1 MRPVR
6 DGAINQNYIAF
17 TLPTYTVKV
26 RQKYSDDVNMISD
39 SNGIED
45 GNILICRYC
54 LFKSK
59 TETFVEVKSLE
70 ARGVELSTL
79 IYMVLW

>member
-45 GNILICRYC
+45 GNILICIVF
-54 LFKSK
+54 LK
-59 TETFVEVKSLE
+59 VKQKNLLKLK
-70 ARGVELSTL
+70 V
-79 IYMVLW
+79 

>member
-39 SNGIED
+39 SNVIED
-45 GNILICRYC
+45 GNILLICILCIVFLKVKQKNLYTMRS
-54 LFKSK
+54 SK
-59 TETFVEVKSLE
+59 FRS
-70 ARGVELSTL
+70 
-79 IYMVLW
+79 

>member
-39 SNGIED
+39 SNVIED
-45 GNILICRYC
+45 GNILLICISS

-59 TETFVEVKSLE
+59 REKIVYNEN
-70 ARGVELSTL
+70 
-79 IYMVLW
+79 